1 MQGTD
6 SPKSSREISAVL
18 AGLRLLQQALER
30 GETTTVQ
37 EILQDVDP
45 PLSADEID
53 GLCEE
58 IDLGLNTEA
67 STHRHLVLL
76 DVPTG
81 ADEIPPDRW
90 DWPAL
95 IGGPYPVRV
104 LACVRT
110 DAGAGPQQAS
120 RSPQGR

>member
-1 MQGTD
+1 MQGTG
-6 SPKSSREISAVL
+6 SPRTSREISAVL

-30 GETTTVQ
+30 GETPAVQ
-37 EILQDVDP
+37 EILQEVDP

-53 GLCEE
+53 RLCEE
-58 IDLGLNTEA
+58 INLGLDEEA
-67 STHRHLVLL
+67 STHQHLVLL
-76 DVPTG
+76 DVSTG

-104 LACVRT
+104 LACVRV
-110 DAGAGPQQAS
+110 DAGAGPPQAF
-120 RSPQGR
+120 RSPHKR